1 MTGYDW
7 RARME
12 KNMHKLLL
20 SALTASALTVGAAHA
35 ADQER
40 PITSREPDV
49 MDVAKTPVTD
59 LNLDRTE
66 IPALLVEAQARPYSL
81 QNLNKCTQLMAA
93 VEEFNAVLGPDLDLP
108 QAERVRLSKGR
119 IAQSV
124 IGSFIPFRG
133 IIREISGANKQE
145 REILAAIQAGLAR
158 RGFLKGVGAA
168 RGCRYPASPA
178 TAAIVEQY
186 AAELREAADRD
197 EDEDERESSRDAQA
211 VAKPRPMAPARAPS
225 PQPSDG
231 VTFTSDPVVQPT
243 RR

>member
-1 MTGYDW
+1 
-7 RARME
+7 
-12 KNMHKLLL
+12 MHKLLL
-20 SALTASALTVGAAHA
+20 SALTASALTMGAAHA
-35 ADQER
+35 ADQDR
-40 PITSREPDV
+40 PITNREPDV

-66 IPALLVEAQARPYSL
+66 IPALLVEAQTRPYSL
-81 QNLNKCTQLMAA
+81 QNLSKCSQLMAA
-93 VEEFNAVLGPDLDLP
+93 VEEFNAILGPDLDLP

-124 IGSFIPFRG
+124 IGSFIPFRS

-178 TAAIVEQY
+178 TPAIVERYEIQ
-186 AAELREAADRD
+186 LREAAERD
-197 EDEDERESSRDAQA
+197 EDEDEQEDRNEAQA
-211 VAKPRPMAPARAPS
+211 VTAPSTTRPARAP
-225 PQPSDG
+225 QPNNG
-231 VTFTSDPVVQPT
+231 VTFTSDPVVQTT